1 MSKLEQKL
9 TAVNVGPVER
19 LEISFPTDG
28 GVTVLRGRNGSGKS
42 TLLDAASAVVG
53 DRKLDASVRDG
64 KLKGEI
70 AGFGA
75 RITLGKVNRRSGV
88 AEVETLEDRLDISAL
103 VDPGMKDVEAADA
116 RRIKALV
123 NLSGTKADAAA
134 FRSIASADD
143 FAECVDAKSTAT
155 DDMVE
160 MAARIKRDFERVA
173 RYEEGQAE
181 KEAAAAKAIAD
192 EVGHVAEP
200 PMDADAAKQQHLAA
214 VGEFFRLNNQRKNAE
229 ESSASAHYCRAK
241 IAEAEAQSVSLEKI
255 KSQVDYCQSRVEVI
269 DNEIAD
275 LEGLLAGLRESR
287 MGAARDLAD
296 ATTELSAAEDRAK
309 LIDQWRQ
316 TVAHAEVCECPTD
329 EELQAAEKAMESAAG
344 AIVACEMADK
354 AKARLKDADNHNMR
368 AAMSTG
374 KAQRLR
380 KAAAAADSVLSEIV
394 ACESLC
400 VEDGRLVTDTARG
413 ATYFADLS
421 EGERWKIAID
431 LAADRVGEGGLI
443 VIPQVAFE
451 SLDPTN
457 REAIA
462 EHARRRRVNILTAEA
477 ADGEL
482 RAEAYEAEHAG
493 EAVGV

>member
-1 MSKLEQKL
+1 MSVEHKL

-19 LEISFPTDG
+19 LDICFPADG
-28 GVTVLRGRNGSGKS
+28 GITVLRGRNGSGKS

-53 DRKLDASVRDG
+53 DRKLSSTVRDG

-75 RITLGKVNRRSGV
+75 KITLGKVNRRSGV
-88 AEVETLEDRLDISAL
+88 AEVETLEDRLDIAAL
-103 VDPGMKDVEAADA
+103 VDPGMKDPEAADA

-123 NLSGTKADAAA
+123 NLSGVPADAAA
-134 FRSIASADD
+134 FHSIATEAD
-143 FAECVDAKSTAT
+143 FAECVDAKSTTT

-160 MAARIKRDFERVA
+160 MAARIKRDFERAA

-181 KEAAAAKAIAD
+181 KESAAAKAISD
-192 EVGHVAEP
+192 EVGSVEEP
-200 PMDADAAKQQHLAA
+200 PMDAAEARDKHLAA
-214 VGEFFRLNNQRKNAE
+214 VGELSRLTAQRKASDEAKWTADQCRKKVE
-229 ESSASAHYCRAK
+229 EAK
-241 IAEAEAQSVSLEKI
+241 TKSVSIEKI
-255 KSQVDYCQSRVEVI
+255 KAKFDHAKSRVELI
-269 DNEIAD
+269 DGEIAD
-275 LEGLLAGLRESR
+275 MERLLADLKESR
-287 MGAARDLAD
+287 VGAASDLRDASV
-296 ATTELSAAEDRAK
+296 ELDAAEDRAK
-309 LIDQWRQ
+309 LIAQWQQ
-316 TVAHAEVCECPTD
+316 TIAASDSVESPTD
-329 EELQAAEKAMESAAG
+329 DELSLARLNTDKAASLV
-344 AIVACEMADK
+344 VACEIAAK
-354 AKARLKDADNHNMR
+354 AKSRLDSAGHHNQL
-368 AAMSTG
+368 AKLHTN

-394 ACESLC
+394 ACESLR

-462 EHARRRRVNILTAEA
+462 DHARRRRVNILTAEA

-482 RAEAYEAEHAG
+482 RAEAYAAEHAG